1 MGERVFQRV
10 LLKLSGEL
18 LGGAAGH
25 GVEAAATAAVAER
38 VREALDLGVQVA
50 LVVGAG
56 NLFRGLGAS
65 RRGMDRCS
73 ADAMGMLA
81 TVMNALAL
89 RDAFESQGV
98 AAEIQSAI
106 GMTGIVEPFDH
117 RRACRLL
124 DAGQVVL
131 FAAGTGH
138 PFFTTDT
145 TAALR
150 ACQIG
155 ADAILKGTGDGIYAE
170 DPVANPKAERFARIS
185 HAEALVRRLGVM
197 DWPPRS
203 AWTTVSYRRLP
214 LWGAGRTHSD
224 HAGRL
229 PFGDRGGNGELERR
243 LRVRIRDAANGASR
257 QCKGTEHG

>member
-155 ADAILKGTGDGIYAE
+155 ADAILKGTKVDGIYAE

-197 DWPPRS
+197 DSAAFSLCLDNRLPIVVFRFGAPGELTRIMQGDFRS
-203 AWTTVSYRRLP
+203 ATVV
-214 LWGAGRTHSD
+214 A
-224 HAGRL
+224 
-229 PFGDRGGNGELERR
+229 
-243 LRVRIRDAANGASR
+243 
-257 QCKGTEHG
+257 TES

>member
-18 LGGAAGH
+18 LGGVAGH

-106 GMTGIVEPFDH
+106 SMTGIVEPFDH

-124 DAGQVVL
+124 DDGQVVL

-155 ADAILKGTGDGIYAE
+155 ADAILKGTKVDGIYAE

-197 DWPPRS
+197 DSAAFSLCLDNRLPIVVFRFGVPGELTRIMQGDFRS
-203 AWTTVSYRRLP
+203 ATVV
-214 LWGAGRTHSD
+214 A
-224 HAGRL
+224 
-229 PFGDRGGNGELERR
+229 
-243 LRVRIRDAANGASR
+243 
-257 QCKGTEHG
+257 TES

>member
-1 MGERVFQRV
+1 MGERVFKRV

-18 LGGAAGH
+18 LGGAAGQ
-25 GVEAAATAAVAER
+25 GVDGAATAAVAER
-38 VREALDLGVQVA
+38 VREAIDLGVQVA

-89 RDAFESQGV
+89 RDAFEAQGV
-98 AAEIQSAI
+98 PAEIQSAI
-106 GMTGIVEPFDH
+106 GMTGIVESFDH
-117 RRACRLL
+117 RRACGLL
-124 DAGQVVL
+124 DAGKVVL

-155 ADAILKGTGDGIYAE
+155 AQVILKGTKVDGIYAE
-170 DPVANPKAERFARIS
+170 DPVRNPQAERFARLS

-197 DWPPRS
+197 DAAAFS
-203 AWTTVSYRRLP
+203 LCMDNRLP
-214 LWGAGRTHSD
+214 IIVFRFGA
-224 HAGRL
+224 
-229 PFGDRGGNGELERR
+229 PGELAR
-243 LRVRIRDAANGASR
+243 LMCGDFSSATVVE
-257 QCKGTEHG
+257 TEA

>member
-1 MGERVFQRV
+1 MAERMFKRV

-18 LGGAAGH
+18 LAGKGGQGID
-25 GVEAAATAAVAER
+25 GAATAAVAER
-38 VREALDLGVQVA
+38 VREAVDLGVQVA

-106 GMTGIVEPFDH
+106 GMTGIVEPFEH
-117 RRACRLL
+117 RRACGLL
-124 DAGQVVL
+124 DSGHVVL

-155 ADAILKGTGDGIYAE
+155 ADAILKGTKVDGIYSE

-185 HAEALVRRLGVM
+185 HAEALGRRLGVM
-197 DWPPRS
+197 DSS
-203 AWTTVSYRRLP
+203 AFSLCMDNHLP
-214 LWGAGRTHSD
+214 IIVFR
-224 HAGRL
+224 
-229 PFGDRGGNGELERR
+229 FGVPGELTR
-243 LRVRIRDAANGASR
+243 LMKGDFQSATVVDA
-257 QCKGTEHG
+257 EP

>member
-1 MGERVFQRV
+1 MAERVFKRV

-18 LGGAAGH
+18 LAGSGGQ
-25 GVEAAATAAVAER
+25 GVDAAATTAVAER

-65 RRGMDRCS
+65 HRGMDRCS

-81 TVMNALAL
+81 TMMNALAL
-89 RDAFESQGV
+89 RDAFEGLGV

-106 GMTGIVEPFDH
+106 PMSGVMDGFDH
-117 RRACRLL
+117 RRAGAWL
-124 DAGQVVL
+124 DSGRVVL
-131 FAAGTGH
+131 FAGGTGH

-155 ADAILKGTGDGIYAE
+155 AEVILKGTKVDGIYTA
-170 DPVANPKAERFARIS
+170 DPVRDPRAVRLPRLT
-185 HAEALVRRLGVM
+185 HAEALARRLAVM
-197 DWPPRS
+197 DMAAFS
-203 AWTTVSYRRLP
+203 LCLDNRLP
-214 LWGAGRTHSD
+214 ILVFRFGVAGD
-224 HAGRL
+224 LARL
-229 PFGDRGGNGELERR
+229 MLGDFS
-243 LRVRIRDAANGASR
+243 AATLVQADP
-257 QCKGTEHG
+257 